1 MIGGMVV
8 LFLIFAIYGIVTFD
22 LSIQEMKKLLSS
34 RNEGIAVNM
43 IQDLDERIEN
53 RLTDFK
59 ELTKL
64 PEIQESLKESNEKF
78 SQLENIDEYF
88 IVKEK
93 GIVFQINSEVPPFM
107 AAVISQKL
115 TKELRDTIAFY
126 RDEYNFD
133 VVKELFVTNAYGVN
147 VALGSGISYYSPIE
161 EEWWIEAKENGVSY
175 GKLQFHE
182 GYDSQAMGFGFRI
195 DDENGNLLGVM
206 RVLVSIEDLL
216 LDISGEAEI
225 VNNQNRNVILLDDE
239 GRIIFSNGIQD
250 TTDTKPVSYYQQIV
264 DGKNIGVLELEDQG
278 DDIKLISYAKST
290 GYKTFEGFDWTVIIE
305 QNNSSIV
312 DEFVDLRNSIL
323 IISIL
328 GMIVSIII
336 GIVISKLV
344 TNPLKDLSKMAKSIS
359 KGDFTVKS
367 KKSQI
372 TELNTI
378 GHSFNKMASS
388 LEKLIETEKKL
399 AEANVRVK
407 SERFTAIGELAANVA
422 HDLKNPLATIRST
435 ADIIKRSSIGKDE
448 ELDKSLDRMNRAIA
462 RMTHQIEGVLNFV
475 RLTPL
480 NLSKISVNDLL
491 KKALD
496 SLEVPKNVKLNLP
509 ENNLQIDFQIL

>member
-290 GYKTFEGFDWTVIIE
+290 GYH
-305 QNNSSIV
+305 
-312 DEFVDLRNSIL
+312 
-323 IISIL
+323 
-328 GMIVSIII
+328 
-336 GIVISKLV
+336 
-344 TNPLKDLSKMAKSIS
+344 A
-359 KGDFTVKS
+359 
-367 KKSQI
+367 
-372 TELNTI
+372 
-378 GHSFNKMASS
+378 
-388 LEKLIETEKKL
+388 
-399 AEANVRVK
+399 
-407 SERFTAIGELAANVA
+407 
-422 HDLKNPLATIRST
+422 
-435 ADIIKRSSIGKDE
+435 
-448 ELDKSLDRMNRAIA
+448 
-462 RMTHQIEGVLNFV
+462 
-475 RLTPL
+475 
-480 NLSKISVNDLL
+480 
-491 KKALD
+491 
-496 SLEVPKNVKLNLP
+496 
-509 ENNLQIDFQIL
+509 

>member
-1 MIGGMVV
+1 MVV

-250 TTDTKPVSYYQQIV
+250 DDRPV
-264 DGKNIGVLELEDQG
+264 
-278 DDIKLISYAKST
+278 
-290 GYKTFEGFDWTVIIE
+290 
-305 QNNSSIV
+305 
-312 DEFVDLRNSIL
+312 
-323 IISIL
+323 
-328 GMIVSIII
+328 
-336 GIVISKLV
+336 
-344 TNPLKDLSKMAKSIS
+344 
-359 KGDFTVKS
+359 
-367 KKSQI
+367 
-372 TELNTI
+372 
-378 GHSFNKMASS
+378 
-388 LEKLIETEKKL
+388 
-399 AEANVRVK
+399 
-407 SERFTAIGELAANVA
+407 
-422 HDLKNPLATIRST
+422 
-435 ADIIKRSSIGKDE
+435 
-448 ELDKSLDRMNRAIA
+448 
-462 RMTHQIEGVLNFV
+462 
-475 RLTPL
+475 
-480 NLSKISVNDLL
+480 
-491 KKALD
+491 KALK
-496 SLEVPKNVKLNLP
+496 SFVAS
-509 ENNLQIDFQIL
+509 